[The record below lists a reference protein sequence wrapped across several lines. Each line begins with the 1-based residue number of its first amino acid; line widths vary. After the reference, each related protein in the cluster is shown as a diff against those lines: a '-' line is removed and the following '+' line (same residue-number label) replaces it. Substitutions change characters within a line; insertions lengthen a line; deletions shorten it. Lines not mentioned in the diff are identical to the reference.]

1 MVKNVQLYENIQD
14 SSAAYMVY
22 GRRLAHAKEAVTR
35 LHQGLMQKRTAALYK
50 RSGVIRKRQPEVMQM
65 PGRAR
70 ENRQASRE
78 T

>member
-1 MVKNVQLYENIQD
+1 MKIPGTVRQRTRFLSADWPMQRLQLCI
-14 SSAAYMVY
+14 AI
-22 GRRLAHAKEAVTR
+22 
-35 LHQGLMQKRTAALYK
+35 GLMQKRTAALCK

-70 ENRQASRE
+70 ENRQANRE